1 MEEDLYSIIER
12 AILLQEIKIFTI
24 INLQL
29 FLEDN
34 KKLFRLFSFFLD
46 LLKACIPNTIN
57 IQTLILNGINT

>member
-34 KKLFRLFSFFLD
+34 KKLFKLFDFFLD
-46 LLKACIPNTIN
+46 LLKVYIPNN
-57 IQTLILNGINT
+57 I